1 VEADAAPFAA
11 PLAVLARRHRVLL
24 IAIRDRVF
32 RELDA
37 NEGGEGEAGL
47 GLYRRIVLDDLLRER
62 EVALGR
68 LRRRCLQTLDLP
80 PEAITATVLNRYL
93 AIRYGAER

>member
-1 VEADAAPFAA
+1 
-11 PLAVLARRHRVLL
+11 VLL

-37 NEGGEGEAGL
+37 GEGGEGEAGL

-68 LRRRCLQTLDLP
+68 LRRRGLQTLDLP

>member
-1 VEADAAPFAA
+1 
-11 PLAVLARRHRVLL
+11 VLL
-24 IAIRDRVF
+24 VAVRDRVF

-37 NEGGEGEAGL
+37 AGDGEGEGAL

-68 LRRRCLQTLDLP
+68 LRRRGLQTLDLP
-80 PEAITATVLNRYL
+80 PESITAAVLNRYL